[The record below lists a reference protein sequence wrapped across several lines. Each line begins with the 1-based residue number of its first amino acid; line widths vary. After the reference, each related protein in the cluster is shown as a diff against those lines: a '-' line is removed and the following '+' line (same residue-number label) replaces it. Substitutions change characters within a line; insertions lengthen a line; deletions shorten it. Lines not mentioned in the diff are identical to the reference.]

1 MCPIYYYYYIP
12 PSVYLI
18 LNPDP
23 GKGKHIIMCVSKK
36 LKDVH
41 ISADSI
47 RPLQCPETYDM

>member
-36 LKDVH
+36 GKDVH
-41 ISADSI
+41 ISGDSI